1 MGGLILLIF
10 LLFLAKLNL
19 LPLILLPF
27 LLIPPS
33 RFASWRLY
41 FVLLGTTAVLF
52 LIEVAGWYLIASRN
66 FNSLLLEQADP
77 RGQVLY
83 ILGYPL
89 SFLVITLKDL
99 MVNGWLYFQGG
110 MNGYGYYYWTPP
122 WIVSLLFLLSL
133 GCALLIN
140 STSSM
145 LSRRL
150 RTVFVLVFVA
160 GYVVTIASIYIS
172 YAPVGA
178 DQVSGVQGRYFIP
191 LALLLLLAV
200 ASLLPKWSS
209 RLPTQAGSIG
219 LLVGALSLNLLGL
232 YFSFH
237 IPCGSTF
244 YQTGLCYR
252 PLFKDFPS
260 DVRASEP
267 VSDEYFLAQEFRVT
281 CNGLTEVRV
290 LLTPSTTADQGI
302 TRFIIHDT
310 VGGQVLLDQSI
321 ANAPIQ
327 AETWYPL
334 RFEPDWLSAG
344 KQYTLEIL
352 GTSLAPGDGLQFLH
366 TPQPEFDLGNSYVN
380 GELIEEDI
388 VLQYG
393 CITGLRKIWLRGRP

>member
-1 MGGLILLIF
+1 
-10 LLFLAKLNL
+10 
-19 LPLILLPF
+19 
-27 LLIPPS
+27 
-33 RFASWRLY
+33 
-41 FVLLGTTAVLF
+41 
-52 LIEVAGWYLIASRN
+52 
-66 FNSLLLEQADP
+66 
-77 RGQVLY
+77 
-83 ILGYPL
+83 
-89 SFLVITLKDL
+89 
-99 MVNGWLYFQGG
+99 
-110 MNGYGYYYWTPP
+110 
-122 WIVSLLFLLSL
+122 
-133 GCALLIN
+133 
-140 STSSM
+140 
-145 LSRRL
+145 
-150 RTVFVLVFVA
+150 
-160 GYVVTIASIYIS
+160 
-172 YAPVGA
+172 
-178 DQVSGVQGRYFIP
+178 
-191 LALLLLLAV
+191 
-200 ASLLPKWSS
+200 
-209 RLPTQAGSIG
+209 
-219 LLVGALSLNLLGL
+219 
-232 YFSFH
+232 
-237 IPCGSTF
+237 
-244 YQTGLCYR
+244 LCYR

-260 DVRASEP
+260 EVRASEP